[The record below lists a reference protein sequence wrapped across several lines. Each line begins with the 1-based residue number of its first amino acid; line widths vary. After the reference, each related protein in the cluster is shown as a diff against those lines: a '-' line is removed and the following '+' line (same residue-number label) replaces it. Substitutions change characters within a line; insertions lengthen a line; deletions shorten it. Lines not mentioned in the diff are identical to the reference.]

1 MNWHH
6 LLYYSNGKLYWK
18 VSPANRVKIGD
29 EAGNPNKYGYA
40 RFAYKGKYYLA
51 HRVIWEMHY
60 GAIPEGMEV
69 DHIDHDRL
77 NNVISNLRLASS
89 SDNSRNM
96 SLRSTNKSGT
106 SGVSWNAAR
115 NKWQARVWA
124 NGKRIHLGL
133 FETREEAVA
142 VREAANLKHNY
153 HANHGK

>member
-6 LLYYSNGKLYWK
+6 LLCYSNGKLYWK
-18 VSPANRVKIGD
+18 VSPTNRVKVGD
-29 EAGNPNKYGYA
+29 EAGNPNKYGYT

-60 GAIPEGMEV
+60 GAIPDGMEV

-77 NNVISNLRLASS
+77 NNVISNLRLVSS

-106 SGVSWNAAR
+106 PGVSWNAAR

-124 NGKRIHLGL
+124 YGKRIHLGL
-133 FETREEAVA
+133 FETKEEAVA